1 MTTAKKMSIKALN
14 KIDLETFLR
23 GIGLLEAF
31 ASGELACCQ
40 CNATITRDNIG
51 FIFPIHEK
59 ILVCCNNAECLYAA
73 SRLKAGN
80 RE

>member
-1 MTTAKKMSIKALN
+1 MTTAKKISIKALN
-14 KIDLETFLR
+14 EIDLETFLR
-23 GIGLLEAF
+23 GIGLLDAF

-40 CNATITRDNIG
+40 CNATIIRDNIG

-59 ILVCCNNAECLYAA
+59 ILVCCSNAECLYAA

-80 RE
+80 HE